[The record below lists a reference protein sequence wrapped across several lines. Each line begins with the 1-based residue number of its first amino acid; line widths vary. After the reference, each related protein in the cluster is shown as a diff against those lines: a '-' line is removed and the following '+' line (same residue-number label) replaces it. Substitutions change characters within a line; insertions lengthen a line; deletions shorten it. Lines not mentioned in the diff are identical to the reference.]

1 MYLLV
6 SHCPGTVTIEMWG
19 AGGSGAKMCCCGNG
33 LPGNSGSYSKRTI
46 TMGTSNY
53 IYGCVGFACGNPVTH
68 YALEVVPNH
77 NALLV

>member
-1 MYLLV
+1 MRV
-6 SHCPGTVTIEMWG
+6 GAPISNGTAIIEVWG
-19 AGGSGAKMCCCGNG
+19 AGGSLVQKCVVVVMDYLAIK
-33 LPGNSGSYSKRTI
+33 SYSKRTI

-53 IYGCVGFACGNPVTH
+53 IYGCVGFACGIVTH